1 MHRGSALQSMVQ
13 LMGSKDLY
21 EYYHDAWR
29 VHNIDW
35 NVSKAEAI
43 LDAWMTKFMEV
54 SFFLGYFQ

>member
-1 MHRGSALQSMVQ
+1 MVQ